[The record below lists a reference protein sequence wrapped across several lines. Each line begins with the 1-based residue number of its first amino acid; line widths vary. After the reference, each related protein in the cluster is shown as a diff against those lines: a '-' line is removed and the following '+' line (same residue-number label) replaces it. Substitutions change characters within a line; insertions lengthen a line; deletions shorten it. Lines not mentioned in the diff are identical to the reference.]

1 MGATSYREHVS
12 RYLSTK
18 PDQIVWCQDMARDL
32 GLTEEQVKNAVKGA
46 LDSPEQELSK
56 HITIVAA
63 GKAWRWDSRGKASP
77 NGGEPDK
84 RLFEELVSL
93 DDGRVL
99 VQGSDGKVY
108 WLTAA

>member
-32 GLTEEQVKNAVKGA
+32 GLSEEQVKNAVKGA

-56 HITIVAA
+56 HITIVSA
-63 GKAWRWDSRGKASP
+63 GKAWRWDSGGKTVRGES
-77 NGGEPDK
+77 DK